1 MHRRMA
7 LGVIAGVSLAGLT
20 GGSTGDSDAESPSD
34 TDGRAKTDGSGSNAG
49 PDLARETPT
58 VAFDLGPVSLTE
70 CGTTCREA
78 TTTLRNTG
86 EGDATDIRVFVTVF
100 TDETVVWETEERI
113 GRLESGASVA
123 RTYRVDV
130 DLGTALAIREND
142 GRLTIELT
150 IESDQQTERIVREKD
165 VEI

>member
-7 LGVIAGVSLAGLT
+7 LGVITGVSLAALT
-20 GGSTGDSDAESPSD
+20 GGSTGDSDAESLPVKVA
-34 TDGRAKTDGSGSNAG
+34 DGGGSSAS
-49 PDLARETPT
+49 PDLARETPA
-58 VAFDLGPVSLTE
+58 VAFDVAPLSLTE

-86 EGDATDIRVFVTVF
+86 DRDATDVRVFVTVF
-100 TDETVVWETEERI
+100 TDETVVWETEECI
-113 GRLESGASVA
+113 GRLASGAGVT